1 MVGTDSCRVPLT
13 PHYLGFHLWT
23 YTLRLRGFHTLWPF
37 FPKRSARLQSHL
49 LVVPLPRENKSSRF
63 GLFRFRSPLLTE
75 SLSFS
80 FPGVTEMFHFTPF
93 RFSGLFIHPE
103 MTAHY
108 YCRIAPFGHLRIG
121 TCLQLPA
128 AFRSLPRPSS
138 PPGS

>member
-13 PHYLGFHLWT
+13 PHYLGSHRPTSNFA
-23 YTLRLRGFHTLWPF
+23 YVAFTLCG
-37 FPKRSARLQSHL
+37 RSFQNVQLAFGLDL
-49 LVVPLPRENKSSRF
+49 LVVPLPRKDKSPRF

-80 FPGVTEMFHFTPF
+80 FPGVTEMFHFTPSC
-93 RFSGLFIHPE
+93 FSGLSIHPE

-108 YCRIAPFGHLRIG
+108 YCRIAPFGNLRIG
-121 TCLQLPA
+121 TRLQLPA

>member
-75 SLSFS
+75 SLRFLFLRVLRCFS
-80 FPGVTEMFHFTPF
+80 SPGLLPLLGDMSST
-93 RFSGLFIHPE
+93 
-103 MTAHY
+103 
-108 YCRIAPFGHLRIG
+108 CRVAPFGHLRINS
-121 TCLQLPA
+121 CVPIPA

-138 PPGS
+138 PLKA